1 MDEMEDG
8 DTNEDHQ
15 DKKMDER
22 YNIGKKEDI
31 SPVTYEQL
39 GVIILLTLHHHFS
52 ILFGAALQ
60 ISAALVY
67 LHSHSISKSFAL

>member
-1 MDEMEDG
+1 MDEMEDNG
-8 DTNEDHQ
+8 TNKDDQ
-15 DKKMDER
+15 SKKMDER
-22 YNIGKKEDI
+22 YNIGKWGGI